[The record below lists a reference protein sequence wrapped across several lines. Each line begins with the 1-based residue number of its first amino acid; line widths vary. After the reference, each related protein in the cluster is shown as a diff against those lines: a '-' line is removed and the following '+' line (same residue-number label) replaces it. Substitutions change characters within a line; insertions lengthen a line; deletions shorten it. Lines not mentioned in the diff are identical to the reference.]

1 MKKRTIYWWVPLFIG
16 CLIYTSF
23 RTDYLIYNKL
33 LGNLFTPLTSA
44 DTFLER
50 VIIFSLPGGLWA
62 MSYSILIFHIRKDKT
77 SRTIIWSL
85 IIPFIG
91 VFSEIGQFYFLI
103 PGTFDVI
110 DLIMYIVTP
119 SLVIRLIL

>member
-16 CLIYTSF
+16 CLIYTLF

-62 MSYSILIFHIRKDKT
+62 MSYSILIFHIRKNKNF
-77 SRTIIWSL
+77 RTIIWSL

-91 VFSEIGQFYFLI
+91 VFSEISQFYFLI
-103 PGTFDVI
+103 PGTFDVM
-110 DLIMYIVTP
+110 DLIMYIVAP

>member
-16 CLIYTSF
+16 CLIYTLF
-23 RTDYLIYNKL
+23 RTDYLIYNKF

-62 MSYSILIFHIRKDKT
+62 MSYSILIFHIRKNKNF
-77 SRTIIWSL
+77 RTIIWSL

-91 VFSEIGQFYFLI
+91 VFSEISQFYFLI
-103 PGTFDVI
+103 PGTFDVMELK
-110 DLIMYIVTP
+110 DY
-119 SLVIRLIL
+119 SF

>member
-62 MSYSILIFHIRKDKT
+62 MSYSILIFHIRKNKNF
-77 SRTIIWSL
+77 RTIIWSL

-91 VFSEIGQFYFLI
+91 VFSEISQFYFLI
-103 PGTFDVI
+103 PGTFDVM
-110 DLIMYIVTP
+110 DLIMYIVAS
-119 SLVIRLIL
+119 SLVIRFIL

>member
-1 MKKRTIYWWVPLFIG
+1 MKNRTIYWWVPLFIG

-77 SRTIIWSL
+77 FRTIIWSL

-91 VFSEIGQFYFLI
+91 VFSEISQFYFLI
-103 PGTFDVI
+103 PGTFDVM
-110 DLIMYIVTP
+110 DLIMYIVAP

>member
-16 CLIYTSF
+16 CLIYASF

-33 LGNLFTPLTSA
+33 LGNLFTPLTST

-50 VIIFSLPGGLWA
+50 VIIFSLPSGLWA
-62 MSYSILIFHIRKDKT
+62 MSYGILIFHIRKNKT

-91 VFSEIGQFYFLI
+91 VFFR
-103 PGTFDVI
+103 D
-110 DLIMYIVTP
+110 
-119 SLVIRLIL
+119 

>member
-33 LGNLFTPLTSA
+33 LGNLFTPLTYA

-77 SRTIIWSL
+77 FRTIIWSL

-91 VFSEIGQFYFLI
+91 VFSEISQFYFLI
-103 PGTFDVI
+103 PGTFDVM
-110 DLIMYIVTP
+110 DLIMYIVAP

>member
-1 MKKRTIYWWVPLFIG
+1 MKNRTIYWWVPLFIG

-33 LGNLFTPLTSA
+33 LGNLFTPLTYA

-77 SRTIIWSL
+77 FRTIIWSL

-91 VFSEIGQFYFLI
+91 VFSEIGQFHFLI
-103 PGTFDVI
+103 PGTFDVM
-110 DLIMYIVTP
+110 DLIMYIAAP